1 MNSETTIVAANFRL
15 QEWAAQIRECQSR
28 PNGMSVVSWCAA
40 HGITKAN
47 YYYRLRRVREACLE
61 NVTVQ
66 MDTQQIIPVN
76 PEFVQQLRCD
86 GSHEQAGLDISIKKF
101 SIHVTESTPMPL
113 LAALIEA
120 QTGNRPYISDTLYFF
135 CGRRTDRI
143 KGLVWEGDGWLL
155 LYKRLSDGRFQ
166 WPRSPDEVRSLTSQQ
181 FRWLMEGLT
190 IMPKKSV
197 RTVEP
202 PEYMG

>member
-1 MNSETTIVAANFRL
+1 MLNDATCFKAVYIVCGYTDLR
-15 QEWAAQIRECQSR
+15 S
-28 PNGMSVVSWCAA
+28 GMD
-40 HGITKAN
+40 
-47 YYYRLRRVREACLE
+47 R
-61 NVTVQ
+61 
-66 MDTQQIIPVN
+66 
-76 PEFVQQLRCD
+76 
-86 GSHEQAGLDISIKKF
+86 
-101 SIHVTESTPMPL
+101 

-120 QTGNRPYISDTLYFF
+120 QTGNRPYISDTLYLF

-166 WPRSPDEVRSLTSQQ
+166 WPRSPDEVRSLTLQQ

-202 PEYMG
+202 RNIWGDFVQNREISGHYYCFLKICILAVYGQACTPESRFWQWGMYASPI